1 MPLLL
6 LLSSPN
12 NNAFGL
18 LSPSSNI
25 AAAGGR
31 RTRHSSFHSAELSS
45 SDLLPII
52 PTADSLL
59 TTQQQQQQQ
68 QRRTNEEINWST
80 VTTEWEM
87 DCYSRP
93 VLLED
98 KKKLWEV
105 LVTDSSGT
113 LRICAPLASNK
124 VNSREVRRVIEEII
138 TGSEVKPEII
148 RFFRGAMFN
157 MVRLDIYIYM
167 FSVIYHGVVC
177 VWCVRACVCASFIEE
192 EHRPIHTLTHY
203 VYFSSLVSILY

>member
-1 MPLLL
+1 MYGWIVVPLLLL
-6 LLSSPN
+6 LLSSPK

-18 LSPSSNI
+18 LSPSLNF

-31 RTRHSSFHSAELSS
+31 RSSHSSFHSAELSS
-45 SDLLPII
+45 SELPII
-52 PTADSLL
+52 IPMADSLL

-68 QRRTNEEINWST
+68 QQTNENINWST

-113 LRICAPLASNK
+113 LRICTPLASNK
-124 VNSREVRRVIEEII
+124 VNSREVRRVVEEII

-157 MVRLDIYIYM
+157 MVRL
-167 FSVIYHGVVC
+167 
-177 VWCVRACVCASFIEE
+177 
-192 EHRPIHTLTHY
+192 L
-203 VYFSSLVSILY
+203 YFK